1 MRRIFTFLIALCIT
15 AYAFGQS
22 MEPFCCIT
30 QGAELK
36 YVTTDAKGKKETGSS
51 VTKINSV
58 TGSNGNYT
66 VSQTVTI
73 YANGTQVV
81 PPMTVK
87 SEIKNGNASLALGGG
102 MAIEINSA
110 VPVIPADLSVGK
122 ELACGDIV
130 VNMNGIKSTQ
140 TINSHKV
147 VAQESLTT
155 PAGTFDCYVVE
166 QHYTAK
172 VAFIKVSGIQKIWYS
187 RGVGSVRT
195 EVYDKKGK
203 LASIQTLTEFT
214 I

>member
-1 MRRIFTFLIALCIT
+1 MAVCYTVF
-15 AYAFGQS
+15 AYSQNY
-22 MEPFCCIT
+22 EPFCCVT

-58 TGSNGNYT
+58 TGANGNYT
-66 VSQTVTI
+66 VSQTVTV
-73 YANGTQVV
+73 YANDTQVV
-81 PPMTVK
+81 PPMKVTAV
-87 SEIKNGNASLALGGG
+87 INNGNASLALGGG
-102 MAIEINSA
+102 MAIDINSS

-140 TINSHKV
+140 TIHTHKV
-147 VAQESLTT
+147 VAQETLTT

-166 QHYTAK
+166 QNYTAK
-172 VAFIKVSGIQKIWYS
+172 VAFIKVTGSQKIWYA
-187 RGVGSVRT
+187 RGIGNVKT

-214 I
+214 K